1 MAARIASGPGFWT
14 QWLSDLGREG
24 LLEQLL
30 ADDVIGRA
38 LREAPSGH
46 RYDRAL
52 NAKMTVI
59 CVLVACLFPGSGYD
73 SVLATAF
80 GLPGLR
86 RPPGAGVPTG
96 AAFSQARKLLG
107 EQVMKRLFELDAAV
121 PDADLG
127 IGLLWKGLEV
137 TAIDGTTM
145 ELGRNGVLEEEFGT
159 PADGARPL
167 LRVTAHVR
175 TSTFR
180 WIGAAVGGY
189 HDGENALAD
198 ELEGSFRPGIINL
211 ADRGFFSMHRWLRFS
226 GTGADLAWR
235 VKNGAKSVP
244 ARTLEVLPDG
254 SELVVLHESGGMHAR
269 RRKEAPASRPG
280 RLPDTVAR
288 LVTFTIATV
297 TASGKRKT
305 TRMRVLTTLLD
316 HEAYPAAEIAALYA
330 ERWQIEMVFTQ
341 LTKRAVRP
349 VGGSREHVADLDVAV
364 GDDDAVD
371 EQLGQLPPLLEGG
384 GGQAGADGAAEC
396 LDPVGDGTE
405 FQLLPGGGVELA
417 LLGEQG
423 VAAAV
428 QVLALAVE
436 LGQGDHFG
444 EVGVQQPL
452 LLAVQLAQGAADG
465 GLPGLEFLR
474 QPGAAL
480 GAGQR
485 PGDVGGVGQ
494 QRAQVGPDQLIQ
506 LGGGD
511 VAGGAALP
519 LGYPQ
524 RVGAAAAQVVAVAL
538 GNLAAGAGQ
547 PARAA
552 ADQRAQQVLMAGV
565 TGRTLLVGI
574 QLGLHPGEDL
584 LADDRR
590 DRHRDPVLLRPRGM
604 ALARPGRQHRRLAA
618 AGRRH
623 LGAVGQ
629 RPAGIGRVPQDA
641 PDAGHVPARPA
652 HRGGHPQIGQ
662 PRRELVDGCPGFEVP
677 VEQLGDQHRLP
688 WVCPH
693 RIGPAGPLR
702 VQPVPERGRGP
713 RQQRARPQLR
723 LPATAHPLGDQR
735 PLILRDRAADLQQQL
750 VMRVGAHRPVQ
761 ELHPAAMAGQLLD
774 QQHLVDVVAG
784 QPVRRG
790 HQDNIQLG
798 QCRVIAQPV

>member
-198 ELEGSFRPGIINL
+198 GLEGSFRPGILNL
-211 ADRGFFSMHRWLRFS
+211 ADRGFFSMHRWTRFS
-226 GTGADLAWR
+226 GAGAELAWR

-244 ARTLEVLPDG
+244 ARTLEALPDG
-254 SELVVLHESGGMHAR
+254 SELVVLHESGGMRAR

-280 RLPDTVAR
+280 RLPGTVAR

-330 ERWQIEMVFTQ
+330 ERWQIEIAFLHLKKT
-341 LTKRAVRP
+341 VRGP
-349 VGGSREHVADLDVAV
+349 RRPLR
-364 GDDDAVD
+364 
-371 EQLGQLPPLLEGG
+371 GQSP
-384 GGQAGADGAAEC
+384 
-396 LDPVGDGTE
+396 
-405 FQLLPGGGVELA
+405 ELA
-417 LLGEQG
+417 RQE
-423 VAAAV
+423 AWA
-428 QVLALAVE
+428 
-436 LGQGDHFG
+436 
-444 EVGVQQPL
+444 L
-452 LLAVQLAQGAADG
+452 LLIHNMTATAA
-465 GLPGLEFLR
+465 
-474 QPGAAL
+474 
-480 GAGQR
+480 
-485 PGDVGGVGQ
+485 
-494 QRAQVGPDQLIQ
+494 
-506 LGGGD
+506 
-511 VAGGAALP
+511 
-519 LGYPQ
+519 
-524 RVGAAAAQVVAVAL
+524 
-538 GNLAAGAGQ
+538 
-547 PARAA
+547 ARAA
-552 ADQRAQQVLMAGV
+552 GEAGIDPGLIPFTAVLGLIRSHVSADTRCEHCGRRPGNLLASLNAAILALPRHRQGRQR
-565 TGRTLLVGI
+565 TSGRTPDERKTR
-574 QLGLHPGEDL
+574 HTED
-584 LADDRR
+584 
-590 DRHRDPVLLRPRGM
+590 VTYT
-604 ALARPGRQHRRLAA
+604 
-618 AGRRH
+618 
-623 LGAVGQ
+623 
-629 RPAGIGRVPQDA
+629 IS
-641 PDAGHVPARPA
+641 
-652 HRGGHPQIGQ
+652 ITKSN
-662 PRRELVDGCPGFEVP
+662 
-677 VEQLGDQHRLP
+677 LP
-688 WVCPH
+688 EWDTSPN
-693 RIGPAGPLR
+693 
-702 VQPVPERGRGP
+702 
-713 RQQRARPQLR
+713 
-723 LPATAHPLGDQR
+723 T
-735 PLILRDRAADLQQQL
+735 
-750 VMRVGAHRPVQ
+750 
-761 ELHPAAMAGQLLD
+761 
-774 QQHLVDVVAG
+774 
-784 QPVRRG
+784 
-790 HQDNIQLG
+790 
-798 QCRVIAQPV
+798 